1 MIFNITLERMLI
13 FFAIFLLGLF
23 LVKSS
28 IIRKEYLGDYAKLVT
43 KVFLPVTVFTTL
55 VSSTTAQMITDNL
68 MLIPLSA
75 AFYAVITSVLFL
87 LAKLLR
93 VPHDKDRIFVFSFMF
108 GNTFFVAIP
117 LFTALFSEAGVMYIM
132 VFSIVDQL
140 IFWSFGVWLSTARD
154 RLGDKKFSFAFVKQ
168 VVLSPNIIAMLLSF
182 VFIFVGIKLPSPVLT
197 ALNIVSAPTSALGM
211 IYLGALAGFSNSLS
225 VLKRPELYVG
235 IVVKMIALPILAGK
249 LLLLT
254 ALPTELITAF
264 VLIMAL
270 PVMTVVPMIAQQ
282 NGHEGEYASGTLEV
296 TLVASVFTMPLVA
309 FLTF

>member
-23 LVKSS
+23 LAKSS

-55 VSSTTAQMITDNL
+55 VSSTTAQTVIDNL

-75 AFYAVITSVLFL
+75 AFYAVITAVLFL

-93 VPHDKDRIFVFSFMF
+93 VPHDKDRIFAFSFMF
-108 GNTFFVAIP
+108 GNTFFVAFP

-182 VFIFVGIKLPSPVLT
+182 VFIFVGIKTLSHTRHKLIFRE
-197 ALNIVSAPTSALGM
+197 LFSQIFHNCTSG
-211 IYLGALAGFSNSLS
+211 
-225 VLKRPELYVG
+225 
-235 IVVKMIALPILAGK
+235 
-249 LLLLT
+249 
-254 ALPTELITAF
+254 LIC
-264 VLIMAL
+264 
-270 PVMTVVPMIAQQ
+270 
-282 NGHEGEYASGTLEV
+282 S
-296 TLVASVFTMPLVA
+296 
-309 FLTF
+309 